1 MPRSLFGRS
10 ELCHCMGSAGAH
22 LLYAVGEL
30 LQGENQGICI
40 APMAP
45 VAVPVSGEHVLGAG
59 SGGVPQHQL

>member
-1 MPRSLFGRS
+1 MSRKSLYSPEFKS
-10 ELCHCMGSAGAH
+10 KIVL
-22 LLYAVGEL
+22 EL

-45 VAVPVSGEHVLGAG
+45 LAVFVSGGHVRGAG